1 MRFKGFGCNLT
12 TQLIGV
18 DWSVKMDNRTKK
30 DKVELPSAGGAVD
43 DLTPP
48 TMQGVMPTL
57 HVSPP
62 TGTGTNVPPDGPQTV
77 TAPTQ
82 VGDMERTM
90 VGPQPT
96 IQNRS
101 GATGAKPPVHRSTS
115 PAYTGVNPS
124 VTGDDVATIAGDI
137 PIQDLSGEQLLR
149 DAPRLEASGQIC
161 PSLNGIPLLYK
172 LGQGGMGA
180 VYYGVHPRLQS
191 EVAVKVLPFHLAEQ
205 DPGMI
210 QRFFREAQIAA
221 KVRSPHLVSV
231 IDVNEESGLFFLV
244 MEYVAGMHHGPV
256 PQESDRRRP
265 ASESSEL
272 DALDFRSP
280 HCMGL
285 DAAHHHGIIHRDLK
299 PENIMVPYKS
309 RQNKTFDMPHA
320 KLMDLGLAR
329 SEEGNQS
336 LTGVQA
342 AMGTP
347 GYMAPEQALDAKTAD
362 KRSDVFGM
370 GATIYALLA
379 GRPPFKGEKR

>member
-1 MRFKGFGCNLT
+1 MLRFNRIRCNLT

-62 TGTGTNVPPDGPQTV
+62 TGTGSNVPSPSEGPQTV

-82 VGDMERTM
+82 IGGMERTM

-96 IQNRS
+96 IQNRPGS
-101 GATGAKPPVHRSTS
+101 SAAKPPAHRSAS

-180 VYYGVHPRLQS
+180 VYYGVHPRLRS
-191 EVAVKVLPFHLAEQ
+191 EVAVKVLPFHLAAQ

-244 MEYVAGMHHGPV
+244 MEYVAGCSMGQYLKKQIEEGRV
-256 PQESDRRRP
+256 GL
-265 ASESSEL
+265 SEL
-272 DALDFRSP
+272 DAIDSSIAA
-280 HCMGL
+280 CMGL
-285 DAAHHHGIIHRDLK
+285 DAAHQHGIIHRDLK
-299 PENIMVPYKS
+299 PDNVMLPYKS
-309 RQNKTFDMPHA
+309 RQNKTFDIRHA

-342 AMGTP
+342 AMGNARLHGART
-347 GYMAPEQALDAKTAD
+347 GARRKDRRQAL
-362 KRSDVFGM
+362 
-370 GATIYALLA
+370 
-379 GRPPFKGEKR
+379 